1 MSTLEPILV
10 SRVPLAL
17 ALAFAASALAFPAG
31 AALYKWT
38 DSKGVV
44 HYSDQPPAGDYKT
57 ELVGKAPPPSNPNA
71 VKDMVN
77 KEAEFKKRQLERV
90 ETASKND
97 KARADSAKLK
107 EFCTQAAGQMM
118 ALQQTNVAI
127 YRVNEKGERVFLE
140 EADRKNE
147 MARLEKSMREQDCP
161 R

>member
-1 MSTLEPILV
+1 MSTFKPILTFRAP
-10 SRVPLAL
+10 RV
-17 ALAFAASALAFPAG
+17 LAFAFAAGALSFPAG

-44 HYSDQPPAGDYKT
+44 HYSDQPPVGDYKT
-57 ELVGKAPPPSNPNA
+57 EMVGKAPPPSNPNA
-71 VKDMVN
+71 VKDMAN

-90 ETASKND
+90 ETANKID

-107 EFCTQAAGQMM
+107 EFCAQAAGQMM

-140 EADRKNE
+140 EADRKSE
-147 MARLEKSMREQDCP
+147 MARLEKSMREQNCP

>member
-1 MSTLEPILV
+1 MSTLKAILTL
-10 SRVPLAL
+10 RMPLAL
-17 ALAFAASALAFPAG
+17 ALAFAACAFALPAG

-44 HYSDQPPAGDYKT
+44 HYSDQPPIGDYKT
-57 ELVGKAPPPSNPNA
+57 EMVGKAPPPSNPNA
-71 VKDMVN
+71 VKEMVN
-77 KEAEFKKRQLERV
+77 KEAELKKRQLERV
-90 ETASKND
+90 ETANKND

-107 EFCTQAAGQMM
+107 EFCSQAAGQMM

-140 EADRKNE
+140 EADRRSE
-147 MARLEKSMREQDCP
+147 MARLEKSMREQNCP